1 LIPYETSVEHE
12 MRKFFNTLSEK
23 DKRRYAAV
31 ETLKL
36 GRGGIAYIVKVLGC
50 SRKTVKQG
58 IKELKRL
65 PIDSEY
71 NPRIRQSGAGRR
83 PYDQVYPDID
93 QKFLDV
99 LHDYTAGDPMQE
111 DVLWTDLTMRE
122 IASRL
127 AEKHGI
133 QVSLT
138 VIHQLLDKHNY
149 GRRKAQKKDTMKT
162 VKDRDAQFENISKF
176 KAEYQSSGNP
186 IISFDSKKKE
196 PLGNYYRPGHLYTT
210 QELHTYDHD
219 FNSFADGVVIPH
231 GIYDI
236 CQNHGYINLGISKD
250 TSEFACDSI
259 HYWWY
264 NEGQHLYPQATSIL
278 ALCDGGGS
286 NNAHHNIFKE
296 DLQKLS
302 DQIGIEI
309 RIAHYP
315 PYTSKYN
322 PIEHRLFP
330 HVTRACQ
337 GVVFKSVDLVKELM
351 EKTRTSKG
359 LRVTVN
365 IIDKVYQTGRKVAVD
380 FKKNMTIKFDDF
392 LPKWNYTAVPNG

>member
-1 LIPYETSVEHE
+1 MIPYETSVEHE

-58 IKELKRL
+58 IKELKGL

-71 NPRIRQSGAGRR
+71 DPHIRQSGAGRR

-138 VIHQLLDKHNY
+138 VIRQLLDKHNY
-149 GRRKAQKKDTMKT
+149 GRRKAQKKETMKT
-162 VKDRDAQFENISKF
+162 VKDRDAQFENISNL

-259 HYWWY
+259 HHWWY
-264 NEGQHLYPQATSIL
+264 NEGQYLYPQATSML

-296 DLQKLS
+296 DLQKLA

>member
-1 LIPYETSVEHE
+1 LIPYEASVEQE
-12 MRKFFNTLSEK
+12 MRKFYNTLSEK

-58 IKELKRL
+58 IKELRSL
-65 PIDSEY
+65 PVDSDY
-71 NPRIRQSGAGRR
+71 DQRIRQPGAGRK
-83 PYDQVYPDID
+83 PYDQVYPGID

-111 DVLWTDLTMRE
+111 NVLWTDLTMRE

-127 AEKHGI
+127 AEKYGI

-138 VIHQLLDKHNY
+138 VIRQLLDKHNY
-149 GRRKAQKKDTMKT
+149 GRRKAQKKETMKT
-162 VKDRDAQFENISKF
+162 VQNRDAQFENIAKF
-176 KAEYQSSGNP
+176 KGEYQAAGNP
-186 IISFDSKKKE
+186 VVSFDSKKKE
-196 PLGNYYRPGHLYTT
+196 PLGNYYRPGHLYTI

-231 GIYDI
+231 GIYDV
-236 CQNHGYINLGISKD
+236 CQNRGYINLGISKD
-250 TSEFACDSI
+250 TSEFACDSLG
-259 HYWWY
+259 HWWY
-264 NEGQHLYPQATSIL
+264 NEGQYLYPQATSIL

-286 NNAHHNIFKE
+286 NNANHNIFKE
-296 DLQKLS
+296 DLQKLA

-337 GVVFKSVDLVKELM
+337 GVVFKSVDLVKELI

-359 LRVTVN
+359 LKVTVN
-365 IIDKVYQTGRKVAVD
+365 IIDKVYQTGRKVAAD
-380 FKKNMTIKFDDF
+380 FKENMTIKFDDF
-392 LPKWNYTAVPNG
+392 LPKWNYTAIPNG

>member
-1 LIPYETSVEHE
+1 LIPYEASVEQE
-12 MRKFFNTLSEK
+12 MRKFYNTLSEK

-58 IKELKRL
+58 IKELRSL
-65 PIDSEY
+65 PLDSEY
-71 NPRIRQSGAGRR
+71 DPRIRQPGAGRK
-83 PYDQVYPDID
+83 PYDQVHPDID

-111 DVLWTDLTMRE
+111 DVLWTDLTMGE
-122 IASRL
+122 IAFRL

-138 VIHQLLDKHNY
+138 VIRQLLNKHNY
-149 GRRKAQKKDTMKT
+149 GRRKSQKKETMKT
-162 VKDRDAQFENISKF
+162 VQNRNAQFENIAKL
-176 KAEYQSSGNP
+176 KEEYQTAGNP

-196 PLGNYYRPGHLYTT
+196 LLGNYYRPGHLYTT
-210 QELHTYDHD
+210 QELRTYDHD

-231 GIYDI
+231 GIYDV
-236 CQNHGYINLGISKD
+236 CQNRGYINLGISKD

-259 HYWWY
+259 RNWWY
-264 NEGQHLYPQATSIL
+264 NEGQYLYPQATSIL

-286 NNAHHNIFKE
+286 NNARHNIFKE
-296 DLQKLS
+296 DLQKLA

-337 GVVFKSVDLVKELM
+337 GVVFKSVDLVKELI
-351 EKTRTSKG
+351 EKTKTSKG

-365 IIDKVYQTGRKVAVD
+365 IIDKVYQTGRKVAAD
-380 FKKNMTIKFDDF
+380 FKENMTIKFDEF
-392 LPKWNYTAVPNG
+392 LPKWNYTAIPNG

>member
-1 LIPYETSVEHE
+1 MIPYEASVEQE
-12 MRKFFNTLSEK
+12 MRKFFNSLSEK

-36 GRGGIAYIVKVLGC
+36 GRGGIAYIVKILGC

-58 IKELKRL
+58 IKELRGL
-65 PIDSEY
+65 PIDNEY
-71 NPRIRQSGAGRR
+71 DPHIRQSGAGRK

-111 DVLWTDLTMRE
+111 DVIWTDLTMRE
-122 IASRL
+122 IVSRL
-127 AEKHGI
+127 ADKHGI

-138 VIHQLLDKHNY
+138 VIRQLLDKHNY
-149 GRRKAQKKDTMKT
+149 GRRKAQKKETMKT
-162 VKDRDAQFENISKF
+162 VKDRDAQFENISNL

-231 GIYDI
+231 GIYDL
-236 CQNHGYINLGISKD
+236 CQNRGYINLGMSKD

-259 HYWWY
+259 HHWWY
-264 NEGQHLYPQATSIL
+264 NEGQYLYPQATSIL

-296 DLQKLS
+296 DLQKLAA
-302 DQIGIEI
+302 QIGIEI

-365 IIDKVYQTGRKVAVD
+365 IIDKVYQTGRKVAAD
-380 FKKNMTIKFDDF
+380 FKKNMTIKFDEF
-392 LPKWNYTAVPNG
+392 LPKWNYTAVPNR

>member
-1 LIPYETSVEHE
+1 
-12 MRKFFNTLSEK
+12 MRKFYNTLSEK

-65 PIDSEY
+65 PIDTQY
-71 NPRIRQSGAGRR
+71 DPCIRQSGAGRR

-111 DVLWTDLTMRE
+111 GILWTDLTMRE

-127 AEKHGI
+127 ADKHGI

-138 VIHQLLDKHNY
+138 VIRQLLDKHNY
-149 GRRKAQKKDTMKT
+149 VRRKAQKKETMET
-162 VKDRDAQFENISKF
+162 VEDRDAQFRNISSL

-196 PLGNYYRPGHLYTT
+196 PLGNYYRPGYLYTT
-210 QELHTYDHD
+210 QELRTYDHD

-231 GIYDI
+231 GIYDL
-236 CQNHGYINLGISKD
+236 CQNRGYINLGSSKD

-259 HYWWY
+259 RNWWY
-264 NEGQHLYPQATSIL
+264 NEGQNLYPRATSIL

-286 NNAHHNIFKE
+286 NNVRHNIFKE
-296 DLQKLS
+296 DLQKLAN
-302 DQIGIEI
+302 QIGIEI

-365 IIDKVYQTGRKVAVD
+365 IIDKVYQTGRKVATD
-380 FKKNMTIKFDDF
+380 FKKNMTIKFDEF
-392 LPKWNYTAVPNG
+392 LPKWNYTAVPNGEVI

>member
-1 LIPYETSVEHE
+1 
-12 MRKFFNTLSEK
+12 
-23 DKRRYAAV
+23 
-31 ETLKL
+31 
-36 GRGGIAYIVKVLGC
+36 
-50 SRKTVKQG
+50 
-58 IKELKRL
+58 
-65 PIDSEY
+65 
-71 NPRIRQSGAGRR
+71 
-83 PYDQVYPDID
+83 
-93 QKFLDV
+93 
-99 LHDYTAGDPMQE
+99 MQE

-138 VIHQLLDKHNY
+138 VIRQLLDKHNY
-149 GRRKAQKKDTMKT
+149 GRRKAQKKETMKT
-162 VKDRDAQFENISKF
+162 VQDRDAQFENIAKL
-176 KAEYQSSGNP
+176 KEEYQTAGNP

-231 GIYDI
+231 GIYDL
-236 CQNHGYINLGISKD
+236 CQNRGYINLGISKD

-259 HYWWY
+259 YHWWY
-264 NEGQHLYPQATSIL
+264 NEGQYLYPQATSIL

-286 NNAHHNIFKE
+286 NNARHNIFKE

-365 IIDKVYQTGRKVAVD
+365 IIDKVYQTGRKVAAD
-380 FKKNMTIKFDDF
+380 FKENMTIKFDEF